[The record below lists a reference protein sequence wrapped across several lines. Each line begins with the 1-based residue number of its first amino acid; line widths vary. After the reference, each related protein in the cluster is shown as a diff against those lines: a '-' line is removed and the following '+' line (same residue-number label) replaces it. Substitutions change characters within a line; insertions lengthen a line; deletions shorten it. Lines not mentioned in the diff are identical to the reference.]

1 MDKELLYRFFENSA
15 SELEERL
22 IVDWLDEKP
31 ENKEEFLKERKMFD
45 ASIMVGKK
53 ETIKHKLFNTPPL
66 ISSWVRKIASVAA
79 VFLIVFLSIEIYRAE
94 KANNQVLSSIYKIS
108 VPAGQRINIT
118 LPDGTKV
125 TMNSMS
131 ELKYSASF
139 PVIRKVELSGEAY
152 FDVTHDEN
160 RPFIVQTKK
169 YNVEVLGTSFN
180 LDANCDSNRFSLA
193 LITGK
198 VQITDNLIGGSP
210 VILKFDEYV
219 HILDNKLIVDKIT
232 DYDALKWREGLFC
245 FKNTPFAEMI
255 QQMERYYD
263 VKIIVNRTK
272 VPDFDFSGKI
282 LINEGVD
289 HALRVL
295 QKKVDFTYSKKDNT
309 IFIN

>member
-1 MDKELLYRFFENSA
+1 MDKKLLYRFFENVA
-15 SELEERL
+15 SEVEERL
-22 IVDWLDEKP
+22 IVDWIEEKP
-31 ENKEEFLKERKMFD
+31 ENKEVFLKERKIFD
-45 ASIMVGKK
+45 ASILVGRK
-53 ETIKHKLFNTPPL
+53 ETLKHKLYNSSPL
-66 ISSWVRKIASVAA
+66 FSSWIRKIASVAA
-79 VFLIVFLSIEIYRAE
+79 LLTIVFLSVEMFRVE
-94 KANNQVLSSIYKIS
+94 KTNNRLLSSIYTIS
-108 VPAGQRINIT
+108 VPAGQRINVT

-125 TMNSMS
+125 SMNSMS

-139 PVIRKVELSGEAY
+139 PVIRKVDLSGEAY
-152 FDVTHDEN
+152 FDVAHDET
-160 RPFIVQTKK
+160 RPFIVQTKR

-180 LDANCDSNRFSLA
+180 LDANSDSNRFSLA

-198 VQITDNLIGGSP
+198 VRITDNLIGGTP

-219 HILDNKLIVDKIT
+219 HILDNKLIVGKIT

-295 QKKVDFTYSKKDNT
+295 QKKVDFTYNKKDNT

>member
-1 MDKELLYRFFENSA
+1 MDKKLLYRFFENVA
-15 SELEERL
+15 SEEEERL
-22 IVDWLDEKP
+22 IVDWMDEKP
-31 ENKEEFLKERKMFD
+31 GNKEEFLKERKMFD
-45 ASIMVGKK
+45 ASIMLGRK
-53 ETIKHKLFNTPPL
+53 ESFKHKLYYSPIF
-66 ISSWVRKIASVAA
+66 SSRIGKIASVAA
-79 VFLIVFLSIEIYRAE
+79 VLVIILLSVQIVRVE
-94 KANNQVLSSIYKIS
+94 KANTRILSSINTIS
-108 VPAGQRINIT
+108 VPAGQRINVT
-118 LPDGTKV
+118 LPDGTRV
-125 TMNSMS
+125 SMNSMS
-131 ELKYSASF
+131 ELKYSGCFSE
-139 PVIRKVELSGEAY
+139 VRKVELSGEAY

-160 RPFIVQTKK
+160 RPFIVQTKR

-180 LDANCDSNRFSLA
+180 LDANSDSNRFSLA

-198 VQITDNLIGGSP
+198 VRITDNLIGGAP
-210 VILKFDEYV
+210 VILKIDEYV
-219 HILDNKLIVDKIT
+219 HILDNKLIVGKIT

-263 VKIIVNRTK
+263 VKIVVNRTK

-295 QKKVDFTYSKKDNT
+295 QKKVDFTYNKKDNI

>member
-1 MDKELLYRFFENSA
+1 MDKELLYRFFENKA
-15 SELEERL
+15 SEMEERL

-45 ASIMVGKK
+45 ASILVGKK
-53 ETIKHKLFNTPPL
+53 ETIKRKLINNSPL
-66 ISSWVRKIASVAA
+66 FSSWIRKIASVAA
-79 VFLIVFLSIEIYRAE
+79 VLLIVFLSIEMYRAE
-94 KANNQVLSSIYKIS
+94 KTNNRILSSIYTVS

-139 PVIRKVELSGEAY
+139 QFIRKVELSGEAY

-198 VQITDNLIGGSP
+198 VRITDNQIGGTL

-219 HILDNKLIVDKIT
+219 HILDNKLIVDKIN

-295 QKKVDFTYSKKDNT
+295 QKKVDFTYNKKDNT